1 MFCHSL
7 LPLWVLSA
15 HILFTDEAP
24 WRDIQG
30 LVDECW
36 FVDCDVKVAMQ
47 RVLRRQTGNGLSLEE
62 ASMRVATND
71 LPNALKIAAT
81 KGRADLV
88 LPALPL
94 RRREI

>member
-1 MFCHSL
+1 M
-7 LPLWVLSA
+7 PLWVLSA
-15 HILFTDEAP
+15 PILLVDEPP
-24 WRDIQG
+24 WSDIQG

-36 FVDCDVKVAMQ
+36 FVDCDVEVAMQ
-47 RVLRRQTGNGLSLEE
+47 RVIKRQTGNGLSLEE

-81 KGRADLV
+81 RGRADMV

-94 RRREI
+94 RRRGI